1 MEIIVLL
8 ESTGQKLSFIID
20 ENDTVQDLKDYI
32 LKKTNIPI
40 NRQKLTH
47 NLTVLNNNSLLSDY
61 DLEYLSTIKLK
72 VIMGAFGIQKKRTEI
87 DINTFVIDNIYNYLS
102 DIIIFIWGNA
112 ITVNRNI
119 TEYRTYLYKDFHDVF
134 RQQLPLPILE
144 KAYSENKNVTIYSVD
159 EGFLLLNET
168 DIRNILLKYS
178 EPVIVDKI
186 EHYSIPMNVLFS
198 LIGLS
203 FTDNLINT
211 SIVNF
216 YFIPYTYGFCKLSK
230 SETTDIQLCLREL
243 QENLELL
250 VHEYYIYGQPLDI
263 DTVLSTKDTS
273 LDKLITWHDRKGGGK
288 VRKLPRKYTKR
299 LSNKDK
305 KKQTKNI
312 RRSIKS
318 YKKGKY
324 INRPKLKS
332 YKNKKS
338 SWVTKFEKK
347 YGKDIKTY
355 KEIEK
360 ATGIPSKALREVVKK
375 GQGAYYSSGS
385 RPNQTAHSWG
395 KARMYSYIMGGK
407 TRKYDTGITKKYNV
421 KFP

>member
-1 MEIIVLL
+1 MKINVRNEM
-8 ESTGQKLSFIID
+8 TGQNLSFIIH
-20 ENDTVQDLKDYI
+20 ENGTVQDLKDSI

-40 NRQKLTH
+40 NRQKLTY
-47 NLTVLNNNSLLSDY
+47 NLKVLTNNELLSDY
-61 DLEYLSTIKLK
+61 NLEFLSTIKLK
-72 VIMGAFGIQKKRTEI
+72 IIMGAFGIQKKPDF
-87 DINTFVIDNIYNYLS
+87 DINTFVFDNIHNYSS

-112 ITVNRNI
+112 ININRNI
-119 TEYRTYLYKDFHDVF
+119 SEYKTDLYKDYHDVF

-144 KAYSENKNVTIYSVD
+144 KAYSENKDVTIYSVD
-159 EGFLLLNET
+159 EGFISLNEL
-168 DIRNILLKYS
+168 DIRNILLQYT
-178 EPVIVDKI
+178 EPIVVDKI
-186 EHYSIPMNVLFS
+186 EYYSIPMNLLFS
-198 LIGLS
+198 LIGLP

-216 YFIPYTYGFCKLSK
+216 YFIPYPYGFCKSSK
-230 SETTDIQLCLREL
+230 NETTDIQLCLREL

-250 VHEYYIYGQPLDI
+250 VSEYYIYAQPLDI
-263 DTVLSTKDTS
+263 DTVLSTKDTQ
-273 LDKLITWHDRKGGGK
+273 LDTLKSWYNKNGGGK
-288 VRKLPRKYTKR
+288 VKKIPRKYTKR

-360 ATGIPSKALREVVKK
+360 ATGIPSKALRAVVKK